1 MSEGSSEKTRTM
13 SLDLESHKD
22 PRWSR
27 RHPPTRVMLVWLE
40 SFEDHLHFPVGQYS
54 LQQLSLTVNNSSE
67 FEITFQVLLYQT
79 HDLQNLLRSTRYT
92 KTQGSFVAYLLSNQ
106 EFLD

>member
-1 MSEGSSEKTRTM
+1 MDLERKVNVLIFYQGTLLSIITYDWLLLVVWYERSMSEGSSEKTRTM

-54 LQQLSLTVNNSSE
+54 LQ
-67 FEITFQVLLYQT
+67 
-79 HDLQNLLRSTRYT
+79 
-92 KTQGSFVAYLLSNQ
+92 
-106 EFLD
+106 

>member
-1 MSEGSSEKTRTM
+1 MDFERKVNALIIYQRTLLSVLTYDSLLLLVWYERSMSEGSSEKTRTM

-40 SFEDHLHFPVGQYS
+40 SFEDHLHFPVGQYL
-54 LQQLSLTVNNSSE
+54 LQ
-67 FEITFQVLLYQT
+67 
-79 HDLQNLLRSTRYT
+79 
-92 KTQGSFVAYLLSNQ
+92 
-106 EFLD
+106 

>member
-1 MSEGSSEKTRTM
+1 MDLERNVNVLIFCQKTLLSIITYDWLLLVVWYERSMSEGSSEKTRTM

-54 LQQLSLTVNNSSE
+54 LQ
-67 FEITFQVLLYQT
+67 
-79 HDLQNLLRSTRYT
+79 
-92 KTQGSFVAYLLSNQ
+92 
-106 EFLD
+106 

>member
-1 MSEGSSEKTRTM
+1 MDLERKVNVPIFYQRTLLSIITYDWLLLVVWYERSMSEGSSEKTRTM

-54 LQQLSLTVNNSSE
+54 LQ
-67 FEITFQVLLYQT
+67 
-79 HDLQNLLRSTRYT
+79 
-92 KTQGSFVAYLLSNQ
+92 
-106 EFLD
+106 

>member
-1 MSEGSSEKTRTM
+1 MDLQRKVNVLIFYQRTLLSIITYDWLLLVVWYERSVSEGSSEKTRTM

-54 LQQLSLTVNNSSE
+54 LQ
-67 FEITFQVLLYQT
+67 
-79 HDLQNLLRSTRYT
+79 
-92 KTQGSFVAYLLSNQ
+92 
-106 EFLD
+106 

>member
-1 MSEGSSEKTRTM
+1 MDVERKVYVLIFYQGTLLSIITYDWLLLVVWYERSMSEGSSEKTRTM

-54 LQQLSLTVNNSSE
+54 LQ
-67 FEITFQVLLYQT
+67 
-79 HDLQNLLRSTRYT
+79 
-92 KTQGSFVAYLLSNQ
+92 
-106 EFLD
+106 